1 MLSGVI
7 ALVTMGDGRERP
19 HASPD
24 EPQQEVNELRLR
36 VRMRDALLTNES
48 LAALPIALTVHLPC
62 AFWSPAVV
70 EITGCV
76 PTADFRDDVVRLT
89 KRELS
94 WWRTGAETAARF
106 VVEPLIGPRE
116 AARDPRRG
124 LRDHSRAPEAW
135 VRTCSSP
142 MMTGHR

>member
-7 ALVTMGDGRERP
+7 ALLTMGDGRERA

-36 VRMRDALLTNES
+36 VRMCDALLTNES
-48 LAALPIALTVHLPC
+48 LAARPIALTVQLPC
-62 AFWSPAVV
+62 AFWAPAVV
-70 EITGCV
+70 EITGRV
-76 PTADFRDDVVRLT
+76 PTADFRDDVVRLA

-94 WWRTGAETAARF
+94 WWRAGVETAARF

-116 AARDPRRG
+116 AAGTRG
-124 LRDHSRAPEAW
+124 AASAITRETPEAR